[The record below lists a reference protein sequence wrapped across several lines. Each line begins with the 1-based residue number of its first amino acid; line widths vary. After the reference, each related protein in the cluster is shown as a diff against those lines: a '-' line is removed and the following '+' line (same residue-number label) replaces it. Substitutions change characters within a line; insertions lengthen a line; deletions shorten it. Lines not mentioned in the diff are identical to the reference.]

1 MTERQSSHQEG
12 QGSPPRKREGEQ
24 RDRRP
29 GLTQEGFLEGV
40 SSGLGKEEEEGRAYR
55 QRWGDAAMQAPL
67 CTAEN
72 ILSVLWS

>member
-1 MTERQSSHQEG
+1 MTEKQSSHQEG

-40 SSGLGKEEEEGRAYR
+40 SSGLGLGGRR
-55 QRWGDAAMQAPL
+55 GGKGLQA
-67 CTAEN
+67 EMG
-72 ILSVLWS
+72 